1 MMKIALSFVFSLFV
15 FNFSVAQK
23 LNSESAFR
31 EYFESHKDSLDA
43 IEGIWTV
50 SSTQE
55 FYRYDTLYNV
65 DKYPR
70 AAKVAIMRSGSFYD
84 SFNLTGDSYDVSFF
98 TTDVK
103 GVYLYKN
110 FFRIT
115 NEYSKAQAVIS
126 TSGIM
131 QYTYEF
137 PDGYLKLKFAESYEE
152 GTRVVN
158 QLTWKKI
165 FPEDSKAE

>member
-1 MMKIALSFVFSLFV
+1 MKINCFIFLFIGL
-15 FNFSVAQK
+15 
-23 LNSESAFR
+23 LNSAHAQNLTTESAYQ
-31 EYFESHKDSLDA
+31 EYFSERKDSLDA
-43 IEGIWTV
+43 IEGIWMV

-55 FYRYDTLYNV
+55 FYSYDTLYNV
-65 DKYPR
+65 DKYAK
-70 AAKVAIMRSGSFYD
+70 AAKVAILRNGTFYD
-84 SFNLTGDSYDVSFF
+84 SFNLTGEAYDVSFYS
-98 TTDVK
+98 TDVK

-110 FFRIT
+110 YFRST
-115 NEYSKAQAVIS
+115 SEYSKAQAVIS

-137 PDGYLKLKFAESYEE
+137 PDGFLRAKFGESYEE

-165 FPEDSKAE
+165 FPQD

>member
-1 MMKIALSFVFSLFV
+1 MLLFLMFGLSRTTP
-15 FNFSVAQK
+15 AQK
-23 LNSESAFR
+23 LKSESAFQ
-31 EYFESHKDSLDA
+31 EYFLQKKDSIDT
-43 IEGIWTV
+43 IEGIWLV

-55 FYRYDTLYNV
+55 FYRYDTLYNI

-70 AAKVAIMRSGSFYD
+70 AAKVAILNTGTFYD
-84 SFNLTGDSYDVSFF
+84 SFNLTGDSYDVSFY

-110 FFRIT
+110 FFRST
-115 NEYSKAQAVIS
+115 NEHSNAQAVIS
-126 TSGIM
+126 TSGVM

-137 PDGYLKLKFAESYEE
+137 PDEYLRNKFGDSYEV

-158 QLTWKKI
+158 LLTWKKI
-165 FPEDSKAE
+165 FPEEK